1 MPIMALPTASGKPP
15 PDHPNTKGEFEH
27 LTKERYEGL
36 LKAYDQPIKGDT
48 AAKREALRK
57 FLGLPA

>member
-1 MPIMALPTASGKPP
+1 M
-15 PDHPNTKGEFEH
+15 
-27 LTKERYEGL
+27 LTYVILAEERYEGL

-48 AAKREALRK
+48 AAKREALRI